1 MSEFFQYF
9 ILGILFVTVF
19 MPILEQITQI
29 ILTLLELVKGKLMI
43 PITKINNTIN
53 NINEGEPTKS
63 HPIGFA
69 AAFDVVAESEDYDD
83 EDL

>member
-53 NINEGEPTKS
+53 KMGEEEIPKS

-69 AAFDVVAESEDYDD
+69 AAFNVEESEDYED

>member
-1 MSEFFQYF
+1 MTEFFHYF
-9 ILGILFVTVF
+9 LIGILFVTVI
-19 MPILEQITQI
+19 MPILEQVTQI
-29 ILTLLELVKGKLMI
+29 ILTLLELIKGKLMI

-69 AAFDVVAESEDYDD
+69 AAFDVVAESEDYED